1 MQPSA
6 RWHGSGKPLT
16 MLTAVV
22 IATTALCFAAC
33 ASSRKSVKSEKSTS
47 HEVNRLDVDS
57 TASVVETWQ
66 TPVKVPMSAVSLTLS
81 MDSLRLL
88 PSGAGYTARKGQAN
102 VKVTRRA
109 PTEKEPEQLVIEASC
124 DSLELVCAGY
134 SKTISTLKRQLKE
147 VNKSNSEL
155 KEAEEETSKNTF
167 FKRLKYFFTGLLS
180 GIVATVLT
188 RFVIVYI
195 RKKKLVCSLPLND
208 NPIK

>member
-1 MQPSA
+1 MKQEKTSTQRSV

-33 ASSRKSVKSEKSTS
+33 ASSRKSVKSEKAAS

-102 VKVTRRA
+102 VKVMRIP
-109 PTEKEPEQLVIEASC
+109 PTANEPEQLVIEAGC

-195 RKKKLVCSLPLND
+195 RKKKLV
-208 NPIK
+208 

>member
-6 RWHGSGKPLT
+6 RWHGFGKPLT
-16 MLTAVV
+16 MLTAAV
-22 IATTALCFAAC
+22 IATTALCFTAC
-33 ASSRKSVKSEKSTS
+33 ASSRKSVKSEKATS

-102 VKVTRRA
+102 VKVMRIP
-109 PTEKEPEQLVIEASC
+109 PTANEPEQLVIEAGC
-124 DSLELVCAGY
+124 DSLELVCVRY
-134 SKTISTLKRQLKE
+134 SKTISSLKRQLKE

-155 KEAEEETSKNTF
+155 KEAEQEKTKNTF
-167 FKRLKYFFTGLLS
+167 FMRLKYFFTGLLS
-180 GIVATVLT
+180 GIAATVLT
-188 RFVIVYI
+188 RFVIAYI
-195 RKKKLVCSLPLND
+195 RKKKLV
-208 NPIK
+208 